1 MNQKLSGA
9 QLVLV
14 PITKLGE
21 NKFPWIENIRSRFIK
36 FVDFYPTQY
45 LPGTTATGLQT
56 TESMFITFKNASG
69 NTEFIRNLP
78 LQRLDYTK
86 TLGVRQP
93 IFSNIALTD
102 CSVNCQ
108 NADAIGTVA
117 AFVFWYDLPEFSAK
131 NSTKHLVTDAVSI
144 PLTTIYGRN
153 TLPDIE
159 RMTSKRFRRILLGDP
174 MITPDYNDGVSLD
187 QAQNLYITLRKGS
200 YSIFENVPVM
210 FLYQL
215 AMLQKTEFQNIIFDF
230 QSSYITIGG
239 DGSIEDLEE
248 NYIGKSVFF
257 NMQYEK

>member
-36 FVDFYPTQY
+36 FVDFYATQY
-45 LPGTTATGLQT
+45 LPGSSATGLQT
-56 TESMFITFKNASG
+56 TDNMFVTFKNAAG

-78 LQRLDYTK
+78 LARLDYTQ

-108 NADAIGTVA
+108 NAEAIGTVA
-117 AFVFWYDLPEFSAK
+117 AFVFWYDFPEFSSK
-131 NSTKHLVTDAVSI
+131 NSTKNIVTDAVTI
-144 PLTTIYGRN
+144 PLTTVYGRN
-153 TLPDIE
+153 QLPDIE
-159 RMTSKRFRRILLGDP
+159 RMTNKRFRRILLGDP
-174 MITPDYNDGVSLD
+174 SVTPDYTTGVTLE

-239 DGSIEDLEE
+239 DGTIEDVESD
-248 NYIGKSVFF
+248 YIGKSVFF